1 MSFVLEQ
8 SGIVLRPIEARD
20 RTSLYEAVH
29 ESMETV
35 GAWMSWCH
43 PAYSLEDADQ
53 WIATCAHNWA
63 SGTDREFGIFDAA
76 SGAVLGCAGI
86 NQVNQVNRFANL
98 GYWIRASRT
107 GQGLASTAARLVA
120 KFGFAQLALVRLE
133 VVVRVNNVASRRVAE
148 KLGCH
153 LEGVARHRL
162 LHQGM
167 PYDAAMYSLLPQDFS
182 LD

>member
-8 SGIVLRPIEARD
+8 SCIVLRPIEARD
-20 RTSLYEAVH
+20 RTSLCEAVH
-29 ESMETV
+29 ESMDTV

-120 KFGFAQLALVRLE
+120 RFGFAQLALVRLE
-133 VVVRVNNVASRRVAE
+133 VVVRVNNVADRKSTRLNSSHTDISR
-148 KLGCH
+148 
-153 LEGVARHRL
+153 
-162 LHQGM
+162 M
-167 PYDAAMYSLLPQDFS
+167 PSSA
-182 LD
+182 